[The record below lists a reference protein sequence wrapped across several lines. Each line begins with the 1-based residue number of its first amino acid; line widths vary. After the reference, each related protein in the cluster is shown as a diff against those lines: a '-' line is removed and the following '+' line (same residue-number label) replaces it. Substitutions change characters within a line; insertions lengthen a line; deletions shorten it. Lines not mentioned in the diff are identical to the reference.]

1 MKKELICKVSDRWM
15 DSLESAHLS
24 VTSPSG
30 GNRTLDKIKTWDRKH
45 LLTKEDFKVV
55 HEIRDLVTEQIQT
68 TGKVRLTYDIPLTID
83 QLKRFDAIVKLAD
96 MPKADYD
103 NDIDPAGGYGLYSH
117 V

>member
-1 MKKELICKVSDRWM
+1 MKKVICKVDDSWM
-15 DSLESAHLS
+15 AGLERAYLS

-30 GNRTLDKIKTWDRKH
+30 GNRTLNKIKTWDRKH
-45 LLTKEDFKVV
+45 SLTKEDFKVV

-83 QLKRFDAIVKLAD
+83 QMKRFDALVK
-96 MPKADYD
+96 KANDPVTD
-103 NDIDPAGGYGLYSH
+103 NGFDPAGGRGLQSH